1 MRFFIDPIKY
11 NTCVINL
18 FMLLNWD
25 FHFSDFI
32 ASKCWAISLWHVIC
46 GHNAFYDDLYGPMRI
61 LCFLISFLNI
71 SPSTFLLK
79 VLLLLGPY
87 PYSSLHTISIADCI
101 IKKKKKK
108 ITAIFPVPR
117 ALLKHHYCSS
127 IGFPL

>member
-1 MRFFIDPIKY
+1 MILKY

-46 GHNAFYDDLYGPMRI
+46 RHNAFYDDLYGPMRI
-61 LCFLISFLNI
+61 LCLLISFLNI

-101 IKKKKKK
+101 IQKLKK
-108 ITAIFPVPR
+108 ITAVFPVPH